1 MKQIVIIG
9 AGPAG
14 VKAANELLSKSRDVV
29 VKIFN
34 GEPSKPYNRAQL
46 SYYLAGDMPL
56 DDLEYSL
63 NEHGGR
69 LQLFEGCR
77 VEEVHVSN
85 KVVVDQHGQT
95 HAYEK
100 LIIATGSTVSA
111 PPITG
116 NDKSG
121 VYCFRSL
128 DDAER
133 LIERRQEN
141 QDIFVIGSGPLGI
154 ETALAMKT
162 QTNKVYLQV
171 RSRLFV
177 SELDEHAKGVLA
189 DYIRSNGVEIINDA
203 LVERIQGNGKVTGVI
218 LTNGAE
224 LSVDSVI
231 MCTGVSPF
239 KELASRAGIDVAKGI
254 LVDDFMR
261 TNCAHVYAVG
271 ECAEHQGVTHG
282 LISPGYEQA
291 QVCAKH
297 IVDEAEPY
305 SGKRGELQFKF
316 RNFSSQ
322 VLGDVAEHD
331 QRQVFVYK
339 NTLKN
344 VYRKLIFSGRR
355 LLGAVIIGE
364 WTEAGRV
371 ASLIANKNR
380 LARGSQKL
388 FLEHGNLWNEQKLS
402 ILAQPEDYVVCLC
415 ESVTRGEISACME
428 RGHRSLR
435 ALGEE
440 LEAGVTC
447 GSCQPLLSTMID
459 EPVPNLIMRHYKQ
472 IFLAS
477 IVSVIIITL
486 TFFAPKLPFERS
498 VQFAFQFEKI
508 WYGSVY
514 KQLTGYILL
523 GLVFLAGTLSIRKR
537 WKRLSVGNL
546 DNWRFAHTILG
557 LIALV
562 ALIVHTGFR
571 LGDNLSF
578 LLMVVFLL
586 ATLTGSLVG
595 VFMSRNHHWTDL
607 KLTQYRA
614 WWSRVHYSLLWLLPA
629 LLGFHI
635 LSSYYF
641 A

>member
-1 MKQIVIIG
+1 MIIG
-9 AGPAG
+9 AGPTG
-14 VKAANELLSKSRDVV
+14 VKAAKELLKKSDDIA
-29 VKIFN
+29 VKVFN
-34 GEPSKPYNRAQL
+34 GESTRPYNRAQL
-46 SYYLAGDMPL
+46 SYYLAGDLPL
-56 DDLEYSL
+56 DDLNNSL
-63 NEHGGR
+63 QDRDGR

-77 VEEVHVSN
+77 IEEVRVAD
-85 KVVVDQHGQT
+85 KVVVDQQGQT
-95 HAYEK
+95 HSYEE

-111 PPITG
+111 PAIAG

-128 DDAER
+128 SDAQM
-133 LIERRQEN
+133 LIKRRQEN
-141 QDIFVIGSGPLGI
+141 QNIFVIGSGPLGI

-162 QTNKVYLQV
+162 LSNKVYLQV
-171 RSRLFV
+171 RSSLFA
-177 SELDEHAKGVLA
+177 SELDDSAKGILA
-189 DYIRSNGVEIINDA
+189 DYIRSNGVEIVDDA
-203 LVERIQGNGKVTGVI
+203 LVERIQGNGKVSAVT
-218 LTNGAE
+218 LTNGEE
-224 LSVDSVI
+224 LAVDTVV

-239 KELASRAGIDVAKGI
+239 KELASSAGIDVGRGI

-261 TNCAHVYAVG
+261 TNCPNVYAVG
-271 ECAEHQGVTHG
+271 ECAEHKGVSHG

-291 QVCAKH
+291 EVCVNH
-297 IVDEAEPY
+297 IVDEAKPF

-322 VLGDVAEHD
+322 VLGDVTESD
-331 QRQVFVYK
+331 ERQVFVYK

-344 VYRKLIFSGRR
+344 VYRKLVFNGRR
-355 LLGAVIIGE
+355 LVGAVIIGE

-371 ASLIANKNR
+371 ASLINGKNR

-388 FLEHGNLWNEQKLS
+388 FLKGGNLWNEQTLS
-402 ILAQPEDYVVCLC
+402 ILDQPEDYVVCLC
-415 ESVTRGEISACME
+415 KSVTRGEISACME
-428 RGHRSLR
+428 KGHRTLN

-440 LEAGVTC
+440 LDAGVTC
-447 GSCQPLLSTMID
+447 GSCQPLLSNMIN

-472 IFLAS
+472 IFWAS
-477 IVSVIIITL
+477 IVSVIVIAL
-486 TFFAPKLPFERS
+486 TFFAPKLPFDRS

-523 GLVFLAGTLSIRKR
+523 GLVFLAGALSARKR
-537 WKRLSVGNL
+537 WKRLKIGNL
-546 DNWRFAHTILG
+546 DNWRYAHTILG
-557 LIALV
+557 LVALV

-571 LGDNLSF
+571 LGENLSF
-578 LLMVVFLL
+578 VLMVVFLL